1 MSRLIFLTYILQH
14 VTNTSPILLINSNA
28 KVTGQKLGGHAL
40 VQLALQE
47 DDWKALMRV
56 SQQRTYKKGEYL
68 LREGAPTRTL
78 FQVVRGQ
85 LRVELRVQGKSQSIV
100 VGYRSAGE
108 MLGET
113 SLLTMGQATASVAA
127 ETETTVLAIEGRGLD
142 KLFET
147 HPELP
152 SRFFCF
158 LASYQ
163 AERLYKGT
171 KAFAEQAC
179 GGAGPT
185 MAVPLSARLPINEVM
200 SNEAYAGIFAKYLA
214 AEQRGAELEQ
224 TFGLC
229 HAIAEYAMLPS
240 GAALAADAARLERLY
255 IDGKRV
261 NAMDAKPE
269 VLSCL
274 TEPIKTQIKSAIR
287 ELEAEVKAA
296 NGQPLAPKDAS
307 RARQIWVPALKAG
320 LAKLEADAFE
330 GFLGSKHYNYILE
343 LKAKVSPPF
352 LPPFLPPISSPLFD
366 PSFYPP
372 FYPPPFLTPFP
383 PSPL

>member
-1 MSRLIFLTYILQH
+1 M
-14 VTNTSPILLINSNA
+14 
-28 KVTGQKLGGHAL
+28 TGQKLGGHAL

-108 MLGET
+108 MIGET

-171 KAFAEQAC
+171 KAFAEQVC

-185 MAVPLSARLPINEVM
+185 
-200 SNEAYAGIFAKYLA
+200 
-214 AEQRGAELEQ
+214 
-224 TFGLC
+224 
-229 HAIAEYAMLPS
+229 
-240 GAALAADAARLERLY
+240 
-255 IDGKRV
+255 
-261 NAMDAKPE
+261 
-269 VLSCL
+269 
-274 TEPIKTQIKSAIR
+274 IR
-287 ELEAEVKAA
+287 PR
-296 NGQPLAPKDAS
+296 NGQL
-307 RARQIWVPALKAG
+307 L
-320 LAKLEADAFE
+320 
-330 GFLGSKHYNYILE
+330 
-343 LKAKVSPPF
+343 
-352 LPPFLPPISSPLFD
+352 
-366 PSFYPP
+366 
-372 FYPPPFLTPFP
+372 
-383 PSPL
+383 